1 MSVRVFLDN
10 IGRDYF
16 LADIVQSVFGRHQS
30 KLFFADVYR
39 DYFLVDVKQDYFFVD
54 IGWKTS
60 LTDIGKKT
68 LADVNQNIPPIWS
81 W

>member
-1 MSVRVFLDN
+1 MMFLSRHRLRLFFQLMSVRVFLDN

-54 IGWKTS
+54 IG
-60 LTDIGKKT
+60 
-68 LADVNQNIPPIWS
+68 
-81 W
+81 